1 MPAAGENKQMA
12 VAQRQIEQRRIA
24 VIKPRQHAR
33 AGQSGWV
40 QRAMFPE
47 MDFGE
52 ITEARFVEWRQQGV
66 LEIHLAEQRVFLHAR
81 LTQRYGPGFCQRG

>member
-1 MPAAGENKQMA
+1 
-12 VAQRQIEQRRIA
+12 
-24 VIKPRQHAR
+24 
-33 AGQSGWV
+33 
-40 QRAMFPE
+40 MFPE

-81 LTQRYGPGFCQRG
+81 LTQRYGPGFCQCG